1 MRGAGTGRAGVHVE
15 IEPFGPVS
23 SAAADTGAV
32 PGGAY
37 LESDAPNGMVPTTR
51 IGPRNTAL
59 IPTEAPL
66 RLEGWNPVF
75 AGVPTVVEVPGESG
89 SMPWLKKQSVAGL
102 AAYLWQAE
110 LSLDRLQANDIREFR
125 DYCARNCRYTPDDV
139 LAVLNRI
146 ASPSSGDGNAGSA
159 HRALGM
165 CCSALGGLL
174 YPFGDVVCVPMS
186 RLNRV
191 RNALAGL
198 VSLADDGSLRT
209 PEQIGAVRTE
219 LAHAASLTRKGLRPR
234 SRRDATHYVTHLNS
248 AEHLHLRTVEE
259 IAGEDWLDR
268 LSGPGRRTTSRGR
281 DPGCPVPPA

>member
-1 MRGAGTGRAGVHVE
+1 
-15 IEPFGPVS
+15 
-23 SAAADTGAV
+23 
-32 PGGAY
+32 
-37 LESDAPNGMVPTTR
+37 
-51 IGPRNTAL
+51 
-59 IPTEAPL
+59 
-66 RLEGWNPVF
+66 
-75 AGVPTVVEVPGESG
+75 
-89 SMPWLKKQSVAGL
+89 MPWLKKQSVAGL

-110 LSLDRLQANDIREFR
+110 LSLDRLQANDIREFL
-125 DYCARNCRYTPDDV
+125 DYCSQNCRYTPDDV

-146 ASPSSGDGNAGSA
+146 ASPSGGDGIAGSA

-174 YPFGDVVCVPMS
+174 SPFGDVVCVPMS
-186 RLNRV
+186 RLDRA

-209 PEQIGAVRTE
+209 PERISAVRTE
-219 LAHAASLTRKGLRPR
+219 LAHAASLVRKDLHPR

-268 LSGPGRRTTSRGR
+268 LSGPSRRTGGPGENRGSA
-281 DPGCPVPPA
+281 PNGA